1 MSTLLAILLMA
12 APRAGLAFEEC
23 RIGDRIAGP
32 RVPAECAV
40 LHLPENRA
48 ADGSVREIPL
58 HVARLPARGGESD
71 LPPLLFIA
79 GGPGQSALESFPAI
93 AGAFEDVRRKRDI
106 ILIDQRGTGRSRPLA
121 CPQLEQSAE
130 LPADFNP
137 EHARRAAAECAAS
150 LDADL
155 RFYTTLDA
163 VEDIEAVRARLG
175 HESLAVYGISYGTRV
190 AQEYLRRYPERV
202 DAVILDGVTVPGEAL
217 GPEIARDAQRAL
229 ALMFDRCAES
239 RACSERFPDIAR
251 RFEALQARLGSRT
264 FDIGLRDPFTGE
276 RTEMEISWPRVAALL
291 RMYSY
296 APETVSLLPL
306 LIAQA
311 EAGDWETFGAN
322 VLILER
328 ESQTLLYTGMHNSV
342 VCSEDAPLFPAAAV
356 DEPAYLG
363 TLTVDFIR
371 AVCDAWPSR
380 AMPPDFHQPVSSD
393 VPVLLLSGEADPVT
407 PPENADAVADH
418 FFNSRHLVAP
428 GQGHGIAWRG
438 CVPLLMAR
446 FLADQDPQ
454 GLDTTCLEKLSGSA
468 FFIDRNGPTP

>member
-1 MSTLLAILLMA
+1 MSTLLAILLLT
-12 APRAGLAFEEC
+12 APQPSLAFEEC
-23 RIGDRIAGP
+23 RIGTREAGP
-32 RVPAECAV
+32 RIPAGCVV

-48 ADGSVREIPL
+48 TPSSTREIPL
-58 HVARLPARGGESD
+58 HVARLPARGGDSD

-106 ILIDQRGTGRSRPLA
+106 ILMDQRGTGRSNPLA
-121 CPQLEQSAE
+121 CPQLEQTAE

-137 EHARRAAAECAAS
+137 EHARQAAANCAAS

-163 VEDIEAVRARLG
+163 VEDIEAVRVQLG

-190 AQEYLRRYPERV
+190 AQEYLRRYPDRV

-229 ALMFDRCAES
+229 ELMFDRCAES
-239 RACSERFPDIAR
+239 KACSERFPAIAQ
-251 RFEALQARLGSRT
+251 RFEALQARLESRA
-264 FDIGLRDPFTGE
+264 FEIGLRDPFSGE
-276 RTEMEISWPRVAALL
+276 RTAMEISWPRVAALL

-306 LIAQA
+306 LLAQA
-311 EAGDWETFGAN
+311 EAGDWEAFGAN
-322 VLILER
+322 ILILER
-328 ESQTLLYTGMHNSV
+328 ESETLLYTGMHNSV
-342 VCSEDAPLFPAAAV
+342 VCSEDAPLFPAGAV

-380 AMPPDFHQPVSSD
+380 AMPPDFHRPVTSD

-407 PPENADAVADH
+407 PPDNAKAVAKH
-418 FFNSRHLVAP
+418 FSNSRHLVAP

-438 CVPLLMAR
+438 CAPKLMAT
-446 FLADQDPQ
+446 FLADRDPQ
-454 GLDTTCLEKLSGSA
+454 GLDAACLEKLSGSA